1 MSANSQRKVA
11 SDAIGNSKMHYEGSH
26 KEKSNYGLTT
36 RVALARLHDDIKKLL
51 REHEATYAKESLY
64 RKLRSAFVKPSDTP
78 LGWPAIS
85 ATLLTMIALLIAD
98 AYLAAICVAV
108 ILSIDLCVVVRE
120 NNLRRT
126 EIYRKTRQALADIRL
141 AERDLCGDWQ
151 PFNYPHLCCP
161 ISPCVSLQWTYRDG
175 NIVNLPWAL
184 LVRGD
189 HIVLRPGHITPGP
202 CTEVNGKRKFEMNEI
217 YGPTQVNDPPVR
229 PSARAPLPDL
239 ICILQTTPFLD
250 NLHVILEQALKRP
263 STIYNQQRY
272 LLVTKYIQQWGFICA
287 LFITFLAGFM
297 RIHGLSSAPNA
308 GRHPDEQHYWKY
320 VFLETPAAA
329 VIPLLPLIFPL
340 MWISMNLWG
349 VARLQCFLK
358 VPQALLTKDSEKSF
372 EEDLDTPTYDY
383 DNISLLRSNVFRNWL
398 QLWYGDSEVL
408 PRSSN
413 LVQVLGSIT
422 ALCCI
427 DKKGIL
433 SWPNP
438 TAEKVFFLHDT
449 DDERLDERSTS
460 CSTLNTESNPTSQAA
475 SKDGGIMAEVLDL
488 THDQHCPFRLEFDD
502 HEWKAHI
509 KSLKP
514 LGLAILLNTCSPLTH
529 AHYAQFCGHVTA
541 VAMLDKDLVP
551 VTNRRCLCELA
562 KQIGFTDHAT
572 DRFTLEGQLASYR
585 HLQPEVVRR
594 DIRFARQLQLS
605 SKVKVPF
612 PHSLSVV
619 MRENPGGYLSLFTQ
633 GTADIIMDFCD
644 DFWDGKDLRPLSVQ
658 DRKKALDFYQ
668 RSALTAYCTAFS
680 YRPLRHGIHGALNGS
695 QHTGGPIAYL
705 ELPPESKIRMQHVD
719 RAHCDFGSGHGHTKL
734 SHSISTD
741 SLLFSEAKDDHDIN
755 DVDGCFEMQCHQVFI
770 GMVTM
775 QYQAQTDIVQLVE
788 RLERACIRF
797 VHFSK
802 ENELRSRVFS
812 EKMGLES
819 GWNCHISLLNEA
831 ADDKTSTNT
840 GAPAAAAAATKNTY
854 ADKAHSCGTSASGKV
869 VTLHHTD
876 NKDTNAI
883 NIVESAHTNHTTAT
897 TAITINSNNTS
908 TINSPITTTAI
919 NKNSNPS
926 LTPPNH
932 VEVIENQC
940 NQKIN
945 NIMNN
950 SSCSI
955 SSNSTHHNHQKHL
968 NATNITGAGFVGG
981 ISIDNNDDDL
991 HRLLPPH
998 NLESSKALSSSA
1010 PCAISN
1016 PDEYQM
1022 VQLSSTPPTRRS
1034 SASCG
1039 DNNSMKDVSLQLA
1052 DDDVQNK
1059 APADTTTNEQR
1070 QSDDSAM
1077 DENCRSMS
1085 IITESTEQ
1093 SAPVHF
1099 DMSNRAKLPR
1109 GIENIRPHLEQV
1121 DNVPLQVSLFTD
1133 CSPEATRQMLD
1144 IMQSY
1149 GEIVVC
1155 LGSAASNANAN
1166 IFLQADCSIAVE
1178 PLYPQVCQDVPAYTE
1193 RNLVNN
1199 KLRLLRIKRDLNG
1212 EDKYGSH
1219 EPYTAE
1225 ELLETGYYGNDEPQM
1240 RPMQASGNTVSPVY
1254 LSRVL
1259 NSLPCSISV
1268 CRDEPLSLVAIIELS
1283 RRFSSGL
1290 WNCIQYWACC
1300 AAALSAIN
1308 ILSTCLSLPPLL
1320 TPLMVIY
1327 LMCVPVPFIALSLAH
1342 IDVDPRTMNRA
1353 TGKKQTEYDTRVFGF
1368 VLWCYGC
1375 KFIAP
1380 ILVMILSYCAFM
1392 AHPIELIDVD
1402 EDKLH
1407 INLHIARI
1415 FSFLGILL
1423 HFVTISASFVDRD
1436 HSLWQRNPFRNSI
1449 WSFTC
1454 GCILVVHIII
1464 CIVQICL
1471 NDNYINEACSI
1482 WPAIV
1487 FLYSGSLLSLIIT
1500 EICKW
1505 QEIKVNTRYQRR
1517 ARLDFGTKLG
1527 MNSPF

>member
-1 MSANSQRKVA
+1 MSVKSQRKAVSTNANALGEGA
-11 SDAIGNSKMHYEGSH
+11 SH
-26 KEKSNYGLTT
+26 EKPNYGLTT
-36 RVALARLHDDIKKLL
+36 RVALARLHDDIEKLL
-51 REHEATYAKESLY
+51 REHEATYAKESFY

-78 LGWPAIS
+78 LGWPAIT
-85 ATLLTMIALLIAD
+85 ATLFTMIALLIAD
-98 AYLAAICVAV
+98 AYLAAICVAA
-108 ILSIDLCVVVRE
+108 ILSLDLCVVVRE

-141 AERDLCGDWQ
+141 AERDLCGEWQ
-151 PFNYPHLCCP
+151 PCNYPHICCP

-202 CTEVNGKRKFEMNEI
+202 CAEVNGKRTFEMHEI

-229 PSARAPLPDL
+229 PLARAPLPDL
-239 ICILQTTPFLD
+239 VCSLQTTPFLD
-250 NLHVILEQALKRP
+250 NLRVILENSLKRP

-287 LFITFLAGFM
+287 LCLTLFAGLL
-297 RIHGLSSAPNA
+297 RINGLSSSPSA

-329 VIPLLPLIFPL
+329 VIPLLPLIFPI

-349 VARLQCFLK
+349 VARLQCFLRI
-358 VPQALLTKDSEKSF
+358 PQVLITKDSEKSF
-372 EEDLDTPTYDY
+372 EEDLDSPTFDY
-383 DNISLLRSNVFRNWL
+383 DNISLLRSNVFRNWW
-398 QLWYGDSEVL
+398 QLWNGESELL

-438 TAEKVFFLHDT
+438 TAEKVFFLHET
-449 DDERLDERSTS
+449 EDERLDERSTS
-460 CSTLNTESNPTSQAA
+460 CSTLNTESNRTSQAE
-475 SKDGGIMAEVLDL
+475 SKDGGIVAEVLDL

-551 VTNRRCLCELA
+551 VTNRYAIVDSSLTSFLHGRCLCELA

-572 DRFTLEGQLASYR
+572 DRFALEGQLASYR

-619 MRENPGGYLSLFTQ
+619 MRETPGGYLSLFTQ

-644 DFWDGKDLRPLSVQ
+644 DFWDGKDLRPLSPQ

-680 YRPLRHGIHGALNGS
+680 YRPLRHGINGALSGAK
-695 QHTGGPIAYL
+695 HTGGPIAYL
-705 ELPPESKIRMQHVD
+705 ELPPESKIRMRHVD
-719 RAHCDFGSGHGHTKL
+719 RAHCDFESGHSHVKL

-741 SLLFSEAKDDHDIN
+741 SLLFSESKDDDIN

-831 ADDKTSTNT
+831 DDKASTNT
-840 GAPAAAAAATKNTY
+840 GAAANSSAEKANT
-854 ADKAHSCGTSASGKV
+854 SGTSAAGQTPTRSGNKEAH
-869 VTLHHTD
+869 VTIA
-876 NKDTNAI
+876 NNI
-883 NIVESAHTNHTTAT
+883 NNIVESAHDHSTAISTIKNKNNTAT
-897 TAITINSNNTS
+897 STNS
-908 TINSPITTTAI
+908 TTTAI
-919 NKNSNPS
+919 SSSKPS
-926 LTPPNH
+926 LPH
-932 VEVIENQC
+932 KVENINQC
-940 NQKIN
+940 NSMHHNTTI
-945 NIMNN
+945 
-950 SSCSI
+950 I
-955 SSNSTHHNHQKHL
+955 SSTHHTHQMHL
-968 NATNITGAGFVGG
+968 NTSNIAGGTTGA
-981 ISIDNNDDDL
+981 DNDADDEGSDL
-991 HRLLPPH
+991 HRLLPPA

-1010 PCAISN
+1010 PGAISN
-1016 PDEYQM
+1016 PGDYNA
-1022 VQLSSTPPTRRS
+1022 VQLSSSPPSRRS

-1039 DNNSMKDVSLQLA
+1039 DGNGKVESLHLVGDGDEGNAIKAAAEA
-1052 DDDVQNK
+1052 D
-1059 APADTTTNEQR
+1059 AEEQR
-1070 QSDDSAM
+1070 QSEDSAM

-1155 LGSAASNANAN
+1155 LGSSASNSNAK

-1178 PLYPQVCQDVPAYTE
+1178 PLYPQVCQDIPAYTE
-1193 RNLVNN
+1193 GNLTNN
-1199 KLRLLRIKRDLNG
+1199 KLRLLRLKKDLNG
-1212 EDKYGSH
+1212 EEKYGSH
-1219 EPYTAE
+1219 EPYTTE
-1225 ELLETGYYGNDEPQM
+1225 ELLESGFYGNDEPQM
-1240 RPMQASGNTVSPVY
+1240 RPMQSTGNTVSPVY
-1254 LSRVL
+1254 LSRLL

-1300 AAALSAIN
+1300 AGALSVIN
-1308 ILSTCLSLPPLL
+1308 ILSACLSLPPLL

-1327 LMCVPVPFIALSLAH
+1327 LMSIPVPLIALALAH
-1342 IDVDPRTMNRA
+1342 IDVDPKIMNRA

-1368 VLWCYGC
+1368 VVWCYGC

-1380 ILVMILSYCAFM
+1380 ILVLILAYCTFM
-1392 AHPIELIDVD
+1392 AHPIELMDID
-1402 EDKLH
+1402 EEKFH

-1415 FSFLGILL
+1415 FSFLGILV
-1423 HFVTISASFVDRD
+1423 HFVMISASFVHRD

-1449 WSFTC
+1449 WFFTC
-1454 GCILVVHIII
+1454 SCTLLLHVVV
-1464 CIVQICL
+1464 CAVQIFL
-1471 NDNYINEACSI
+1471 HDTYFKEACGM

-1487 FLYSGSLLSLIIT
+1487 FLYCGSLISLTIT

>member
-1 MSANSQRKVA
+1 MSVKSQRKAVA
-11 SDAIGNSKMHYEGSH
+11 TETMGNATGEGVSH
-26 KEKSNYGLTT
+26 EKPNYGLTT
-36 RVALARLHDDIKKLL
+36 RVALSRLHDDIEKLL
-51 REHEATYAKESLY
+51 REHEATYAKESYY
-64 RKLRSAFVKPSDTP
+64 RKLRSAFFKPSDTP
-78 LGWPAIS
+78 LGWPAIT
-85 ATLLTMIALLIAD
+85 ATLFTMIALLIAE
-98 AYLAAICVAV
+98 AYLAAICVAA
-108 ILSIDLCVVVRE
+108 ILSLDLCVVVRE
-120 NNLRRT
+120 NHLRRT

-141 AERDLCGDWQ
+141 AERDLCGEWQ
-151 PFNYPHLCCP
+151 PCNYPHLCCP
-161 ISPCVSLQWTYRDG
+161 VSPCVSLQWTYRDG

-202 CTEVNGKRKFEMNEI
+202 CTEVNGKRTFEMHEI

-229 PSARAPLPDL
+229 PLARAPLPDL
-239 ICILQTTPFLD
+239 VCTLQTTPFLD
-250 NLHVILEQALKRP
+250 NLRVILENSLKRP

-287 LFITFLAGFM
+287 LCLTLFAGM
-297 RIHGLSSAPNA
+297 LRINGLSSSPNV
-308 GRHPDEQHYWKY
+308 GTHPNEQHYWKY

-329 VIPLLPLIFPL
+329 VIPLLPLIFPI

-358 VPQALLTKDSEKSF
+358 IPQVLITKDSEKSF
-372 EEDLDTPTYDY
+372 EEDLDAPTFDY
-383 DNISLLRSNVFRNWL
+383 NNISLLRSNVFRNWW
-398 QLWYGDSEVL
+398 QLWHGDSELL

-449 DDERLDERSTS
+449 DNDRLDDRSTS
-460 CSTLNTESNPTSQAA
+460 CSTLNTESNHTSQAE
-475 SKDGGIMAEVLDL
+475 SKNGGIVAEVLDL

-502 HEWKAHI
+502 HEWKSHI
-509 KSLKP
+509 TSLKP

-551 VTNRRCLCELA
+551 VTNRYAHVDSSLTSFLHGRCLCELA
-562 KQIGFTDHAT
+562 KQIGFKDSATDH
-572 DRFTLEGQLASYR
+572 FSLEGQLASYR

-619 MRENPGGYLSLFTQ
+619 MRENPAGYLSLFTQ

-644 DFWDGKDLRPLSVQ
+644 DFWDGKDLRPLSAQ

-680 YRPLRHGIHGALNGS
+680 YRPLRHGIIGALSGA

-719 RAHCDFGSGHGHTKL
+719 RAHCDFESGGHIHTKL

-741 SLLFSEAKDDHDIN
+741 SLLFSESKDDDIN
-755 DVDGCFEMQCHQVFI
+755 DVEGCFEMQCHQVFI

-775 QYQAQTDIVQLVE
+775 QYQAQMDIVQLVE

-831 ADDKTSTNT
+831 DDKASMNT
-840 GAPAAAAAATKNTY
+840 A
-854 ADKAHSCGTSASGKV
+854 ADKANTSGGTGGTDNDADDEGSD
-869 VTLHHTD
+869 LHH
-876 NKDTNAI
+876 
-883 NIVESAHTNHTTAT
+883 
-897 TAITINSNNTS
+897 
-908 TINSPITTTAI
+908 
-919 NKNSNPS
+919 
-926 LTPPNH
+926 
-932 VEVIENQC
+932 
-940 NQKIN
+940 
-945 NIMNN
+945 
-950 SSCSI
+950 
-955 SSNSTHHNHQKHL
+955 
-968 NATNITGAGFVGG
+968 
-981 ISIDNNDDDL
+981 
-991 HRLLPPH
+991 LLPPP
-998 NLESSKALSSSA
+998 NLESSKTLSSSA
-1010 PCAISN
+1010 PGAISN
-1016 PDEYQM
+1016 PDDYQA
-1022 VQLSSTPPTRRS
+1022 VQLSSTPPSRRS
-1034 SASCG
+1034 SVSCG
-1039 DNNSMKDVSLQLA
+1039 GEGNGNGKDAPLHLVDGGSKAIADAA
-1052 DDDVQNK
+1052 DD
-1059 APADTTTNEQR
+1059 EHR
-1070 QSDDSAM
+1070 QSEDSAM

-1155 LGSAASNANAN
+1155 LGSSASNSNAN

-1178 PLYPQVCQDVPAYTE
+1178 PLYPQVCQDIAAYTE
-1193 RNLVNN
+1193 GNLTNN
-1199 KLRLLRIKRDLNG
+1199 KLRLLRLKKDLNG
-1212 EDKYGSH
+1212 EEKYGSH
-1219 EPYTAE
+1219 EPYTTE
-1225 ELLETGYYGNDEPQM
+1225 ELLESGFYGNDEPQM
-1240 RPMQASGNTVSPVY
+1240 RPMQAAGNTVSPVY
-1254 LSRVL
+1254 LGRLL

-1268 CRDEPLSLVAIIELS
+1268 CRDEPLSLVSIIELS
-1283 RRFSSGL
+1283 RRFSAGL

-1300 AAALSAIN
+1300 AGALSMIN
-1308 ILSTCLSLPPLL
+1308 ILSACLSLPPLL
-1320 TPLMVIY
+1320 TPLMVLY
-1327 LMCVPVPFIALSLAH
+1327 LMSVPVPLIALALAH
-1342 IDVDPRTMNRA
+1342 IDVDPKIMNRA
-1353 TGKKQTEYDTRVFGF
+1353 TGKKQTEYDTKVFGF
-1368 VLWCYGC
+1368 VIWCYGC

-1380 ILVMILSYCAFM
+1380 ILIMIFAYCTFM
-1392 AHPIELIDVD
+1392 AHPIELMDID
-1402 EDKLH
+1402 EEKLH
-1407 INLHIARI
+1407 INLQIARI
-1415 FSFLGILL
+1415 FSFLGILV
-1423 HFVTISASFVDRD
+1423 HFVVISACFVHRD
-1436 HSLWQRNPFRNSI
+1436 HSLWQRNPFRNHI
-1449 WSFTC
+1449 WAFTC
-1454 GCILVVHIII
+1454 GCTLLVHIVI
-1464 CIVQICL
+1464 CAVQIVL
-1471 NDNYINEACSI
+1471 QDNFFDEACGM
-1482 WPAIV
+1482 WPAIA
-1487 FLYSGSLLSLIIT
+1487 FLYGGSFISLAIT

>member
-1 MSANSQRKVA
+1 MSGKLQRNAAIENANA
-11 SDAIGNSKMHYEGSH
+11 TGEGTSH
-26 KEKSNYGLTT
+26 EKLNYGLTT
-36 RVALARLHDDIKKLL
+36 RVALARLHDDIEKLL
-51 REHEATYAKESLY
+51 REHEATYAKESFY
-64 RKLRSAFVKPSDTP
+64 RRLRSAFVKPSDTP
-78 LGWPAIS
+78 LGWPAIT
-85 ATLLTMIALLIAD
+85 ATLFTMIALLIGD
-98 AYLAAICVAV
+98 AYLAAICVAA
-108 ILSIDLCVVVRE
+108 ILSLDLCVVVRE

-126 EIYRKTRQALADIRL
+126 EIYRKTRQALADIKL
-141 AERDLCGDWQ
+141 AERDLCGEWQ
-151 PFNYPHLCCP
+151 PCNYPHLCCP

-202 CTEVNGKRKFEMNEI
+202 CTEVNGKRTFEMHEI

-229 PSARAPLPDL
+229 PLARAPLPDL
-239 ICILQTTPFLD
+239 VCSLQTTPFLD
-250 NLHVILEQALKRP
+250 NLRVILENALKRP

-287 LFITFLAGFM
+287 LCLTLFAGLL
-297 RIHGLSSAPNA
+297 RINGLSSSPSA
-308 GRHPDEQHYWKY
+308 GRHSDEQHYWKY

-329 VIPLLPLIFPL
+329 VIPLLPLIFPI

-358 VPQALLTKDSEKSF
+358 IPQVLITKDSEKSF
-372 EEDLDTPTYDY
+372 EEDLDTPTFDY
-383 DNISLLRSNVFRNWL
+383 ENISLLRSNVFRNWW
-398 QLWYGDSEVL
+398 QLWNGDSELL

-449 DDERLDERSTS
+449 DDEHLDERSTS
-460 CSTLNTESNPTSQAA
+460 CSTLNTESNRTSQAE
-475 SKDGGIMAEVLDL
+475 SKDGGIVAEVLDL

-502 HEWKAHI
+502 HEWKSHI

-551 VTNRRCLCELA
+551 VTNRYAIVDSSLTSFLHGRCLCELA

-572 DRFTLEGQLASYR
+572 DRFSLEGQLASYR

-644 DFWDGKDLRPLSVQ
+644 DFWDGKDLRPLSAQ

-680 YRPLRHGIHGALNGS
+680 YRPLRHGINGALSGAK
-695 QHTGGPIAYL
+695 HTGGPIAYL

-719 RAHCDFGSGHGHTKL
+719 RAHCDFESGHGHAKL

-741 SLLFSEAKDDHDIN
+741 SLLFSESKDDDIN

-831 ADDKTSTNT
+831 DDKASTNT
-840 GAPAAAAAATKNTY
+840 GAA
-854 ADKAHSCGTSASGKV
+854 
-869 VTLHHTD
+869 
-876 NKDTNAI
+876 TNA
-883 NIVESAHTNHTTAT
+883 NAEKA
-897 TAITINSNNTS
+897 
-908 TINSPITTTAI
+908 
-919 NKNSNPS
+919 
-926 LTPPNH
+926 
-932 VEVIENQC
+932 
-940 NQKIN
+940 N
-945 NIMNN
+945 NI
-950 SSCSI
+950 SGGVG
-955 SSNSTHHNHQKHL
+955 
-968 NATNITGAGFVGG
+968 GAG
-981 ISIDNNDDDL
+981 NDADDEGSDL
-991 HRLLPPH
+991 HRLLPPP
-998 NLESSKALSSSA
+998 NLESSKTLSSSA
-1010 PCAISN
+1010 PGAISN
-1016 PDEYQM
+1016 PDDYNA
-1022 VQLSSTPPTRRS
+1022 VQLSSTPTSRRS
-1034 SASCG
+1034 SASYG
-1039 DNNSMKDVSLQLA
+1039 DGNDKEQSLHLVGDGGVDAEGAHASKATA
-1052 DDDVQNK
+1052 DAVAEEN
-1059 APADTTTNEQR
+1059 R
-1070 QSDDSAM
+1070 QSEDSAM

-1155 LGSAASNANAN
+1155 LGSSASNSNAK

-1178 PLYPQVCQDVPAYTE
+1178 PLYPQVCQDIAAFTE
-1193 RNLVNN
+1193 SNLTNN
-1199 KLRLLRIKRDLNG
+1199 KLRLLRLKKDLNG
-1212 EDKYGSH
+1212 EEKYGSH
-1219 EPYTAE
+1219 EPYTTE
-1225 ELLETGYYGNDEPQM
+1225 ELLESGFYGNDEPQM
-1240 RPMQASGNTVSPVY
+1240 RPMQASGNTLSPVY
-1254 LSRVL
+1254 LSRLL
-1259 NSLPCSISV
+1259 NSLACSISV

-1300 AAALSAIN
+1300 AGALSVIN
-1308 ILSTCLSLPPLL
+1308 ILSACLSLPPLL

-1327 LMCVPVPFIALSLAH
+1327 LMSIPVPLIALALAH
-1342 IDVDPRTMNRA
+1342 IDIDPKIMNRA
-1353 TGKKQTEYDTRVFGF
+1353 TGKKQTEYDTQVFGF

-1380 ILVMILSYCAFM
+1380 ILVLVLAYCTFM
-1392 AHPIELIDVD
+1392 AHPIELMDID
-1402 EDKLH
+1402 EEKFH

-1415 FSFLGILL
+1415 FSFLGILV
-1423 HFVTISASFVDRD
+1423 HFVVISGCFVHRD
-1436 HSLWQRNPFRNSI
+1436 HSLWQRNPFRNRI
-1449 WSFTC
+1449 WAFTC
-1454 GCILVVHIII
+1454 GCTLLVHVVI
-1464 CIVQICL
+1464 CAVQILLHDTYYHEVCGM
-1471 NDNYINEACSI
+1471 

-1487 FLYSGSLLSLIIT
+1487 FLYCGSFISLIIT